1 MITAQQLCYCDVLLT
16 PGEAAKES
24 DEKRGYIVS
33 SIIQMPKRINDGY
46 REYVEWQ
53 IAGFYLLESKT
64 LTRREV
70 TLEEMELSLAEGS
83 LVPYLP
89 PTVRQVKMG

>member
-1 MITAQQLCYCDVLLT
+1 MLLT
-16 PGEAAKES
+16 PGEVTKGPE
-24 DEKRGYIVS
+24 EKRGYIVS

-46 REYVEWQ
+46 REYIEWQ

-70 TLEEMELSLAEGS
+70 SLEEMEQSLADGS
-83 LVPYLP
+83 LVPYHP
-89 PTVRQVKMG
+89 PMVRQIKMG